1 MTRIRSTGPRQ
12 RQVDGNNDKGLGIA
26 NETQKDAGPMKM
38 WYVLRVQSSREE
50 KIKENLEKR
59 VKARGLEELFD
70 RMVIPT
76 ETVQEIKGGKKRERK
91 RKVYPGYLYLE
102 VETNENSDD
111 SAEQRWKINGD
122 AYHLIRETP
131 GVGDFVGDRNQPVP
145 MSDDDVAKILRIS
158 EPAEEGDEPVLKME
172 FAKGD
177 AVKVKD
183 GPFDGFEGNVEEVD
197 GEKGRVQV
205 IVTIFGRATPVELE
219 YWQVEKV

>member
-1 MTRIRSTGPRQ
+1 
-12 RQVDGNNDKGLGIA
+12 
-26 NETQKDAGPMKM
+26 MKM

-59 VKARGLEELFD
+59 VKARGLEDLFD

-102 VETNENSDD
+102 VETEEDN
-111 SAEQRWKINGD
+111 AEGAEHRWKINGD

-145 MSDDDVAKILRIS
+145 MSTEDVSKILRIS
-158 EPAEEGDEPVLKME
+158 EPKEEGEEKVVKFE

-177 AVKVKD
+177 AVKIKD

-197 GEKGRVQV
+197 PEKGRIQV

>member
-1 MTRIRSTGPRQ
+1 LKDRLK
-12 RQVDGNNDKGLGIA
+12 VDA
-26 NETQKDAGPMKM
+26 MKM

-59 VKARGLEELFD
+59 VKARGLETLFD

-102 VETNENSDD
+102 VETEENRGE
-111 SAEQRWKINGD
+111 SAEHRWKINGD

-145 MSDDDVAKILRIS
+145 MSEEDVRKILKIS
-158 EPAEEGDEPVLKME
+158 QPQEEGEETVMKVE

-177 AVKVKD
+177 AVKIKD
-183 GPFDGFEGNVEEVD
+183 GPFDGFEGNVEDVD
-197 GEKGRVQV
+197 PEKGRIQV

>member
-1 MTRIRSTGPRQ
+1 MVT
-12 RQVDGNNDKGLGIA
+12 
-26 NETQKDAGPMKM
+26 NESQMKM

-59 VKARGLEELFD
+59 VKARGLEHLFD

-102 VETNENSDD
+102 VETDEDRSD

-145 MSDDDVAKILRIS
+145 MSEEDVNKILRIS
-158 EPAEEGDEPVLKME
+158 EPKEEGEETVMRIE
-172 FAKGD
+172 FNKGD
-177 AVKVKD
+177 AVKIKD
-183 GPFDGFEGNVEEVD
+183 GPFDGFEGNIEEVD
-197 GEKGRVQV
+197 TEKGLIQV
-205 IVTIFGRATPVELE
+205 IVTIFGRATPVPLE

>member
-1 MTRIRSTGPRQ
+1 
-12 RQVDGNNDKGLGIA
+12 
-26 NETQKDAGPMKM
+26 M

-59 VKARGLEELFD
+59 VKARGLETLFD

-102 VETNENSDD
+102 VDTNEDNSEG
-111 SAEQRWKINGD
+111 AEQRWKINGD

-145 MSDDDVAKILRIS
+145 MSEEDVKKILKISTPS
-158 EPAEEGDEPVLKME
+158 EPGDDTVMKIE
-172 FAKGD
+172 FNKGD

-183 GPFDGFEGNVEEVD
+183 GPFDGFEGNVEDVD
-197 GEKGRVQV
+197 PEKGRIQV
-205 IVTIFGRATPVELE
+205 VVTIFGRATPVELE

>member
-1 MTRIRSTGPRQ
+1 
-12 RQVDGNNDKGLGIA
+12 
-26 NETQKDAGPMKM
+26 MKM

-59 VKARGLEELFD
+59 VKARGLEHLFD

-102 VETNENSDD
+102 VETDENNGE

-145 MSDDDVAKILRIS
+145 MSEEDVKKILRIS
-158 EPAEEGDEPVLKME
+158 EPTEEGEEPVLRIE
-172 FAKGD
+172 FNKGD
-177 AVKVKD
+177 AVKIKD

-197 GEKGRVQV
+197 PEKGMIQV
-205 IVTIFGRATPVELE
+205 IVTIFGRATPVPLE

>member
-1 MTRIRSTGPRQ
+1 
-12 RQVDGNNDKGLGIA
+12 
-26 NETQKDAGPMKM
+26 MKM

-59 VKARGLEELFD
+59 VKARGLETLFD

-102 VETNENSDD
+102 VQTDEDNSEG
-111 SAEQRWKINGD
+111 AEQRWKINGD

-145 MSDDDVAKILRIS
+145 MSEEDVNKILRIS
-158 EPAEEGDEPVLKME
+158 APKEDGDEKVVKIE

-177 AVKVKD
+177 AVKIKD

-197 GEKGRVQV
+197 PEKGRIQV

>member
-1 MTRIRSTGPRQ
+1 
-12 RQVDGNNDKGLGIA
+12 
-26 NETQKDAGPMKM
+26 MKM

-59 VKARGLEELFD
+59 VKARGLEGLFD

-102 VETNENSDD
+102 VETEENT
-111 SAEQRWKINGD
+111 AEGAEHRWKINGD

-145 MSDDDVAKILRIS
+145 MSTEDVSKILRIS
-158 EPAEEGDEPVLKME
+158 EPKEEGEEKVVKFE

-177 AVKVKD
+177 AVKIKD

-197 GEKGRVQV
+197 PEKGRIQV

>member
-1 MTRIRSTGPRQ
+1 MTDNGS
-12 RQVDGNNDKGLGIA
+12 VAGNDLPGIEKKTLEKALEQKGV
-26 NETQKDAGPMKM
+26 GPMKM

-50 KIKENLEKR
+50 KIRENLEKR
-59 VKARGLEELFD
+59 VKARGLETLFD

-102 VETNENSDD
+102 VETNEDNSEG
-111 SAEQRWKINGD
+111 AEQRWKIHGD

-145 MSDDDVAKILRIS
+145 MSEEDVKKILRIS
-158 EPAEEGDEPVLKME
+158 EPQETGDETVVKIE
-172 FAKGD
+172 FNKGD
-177 AVKVKD
+177 AVKIKD
-183 GPFDGFEGNVEEVD
+183 GPFDGFEGNVEDVD
-197 GEKGRVQV
+197 PEKGRIQV

>member
-1 MTRIRSTGPRQ
+1 
-12 RQVDGNNDKGLGIA
+12 
-26 NETQKDAGPMKM
+26 MKM

-59 VKARGLEELFD
+59 VKARGLETLFD

-102 VETNENSDD
+102 VETNEDNSEG
-111 SAEQRWKINGD
+111 AEQRWKINGD

-145 MSDDDVAKILRIS
+145 MSEEDVKKILKISQPS
-158 EPAEEGDEPVLKME
+158 EPGDDTVVKIE
-172 FAKGD
+172 FNKGD
-177 AVKVKD
+177 AVKIKD
-183 GPFDGFEGNVEEVD
+183 GPFDGFEGNVEDVD
-197 GEKGRVQV
+197 PEKGRIQV

>member
-1 MTRIRSTGPRQ
+1 
-12 RQVDGNNDKGLGIA
+12 
-26 NETQKDAGPMKM
+26 M

-59 VKARGLEELFD
+59 VKARGLEHLFD

-102 VETNENSDD
+102 VETDENNGE

-145 MSDDDVAKILRIS
+145 MSDDDVTKILRIS
-158 EPAEEGDEPVLKME
+158 EPAEEGDEPVVKIE

-177 AVKVKD
+177 AVKIKD

-197 GEKGRVQV
+197 PEKGRVQV

>member
-1 MTRIRSTGPRQ
+1 
-12 RQVDGNNDKGLGIA
+12 
-26 NETQKDAGPMKM
+26 MKM

-59 VKARGLEELFD
+59 VKARGLEGLFD

-102 VETNENSDD
+102 VETEEDN
-111 SAEQRWKINGD
+111 AEGAEHRWKINGD

-145 MSDDDVAKILRIS
+145 MSTEDVSKILRIS
-158 EPAEEGDEPVLKME
+158 EPKEEGEEKVVKFE

-177 AVKVKD
+177 AVKIKD

-197 GEKGRVQV
+197 PEKGRIQV

>member
-1 MTRIRSTGPRQ
+1 M
-12 RQVDGNNDKGLGIA
+12 
-26 NETQKDAGPMKM
+26 KDNVKRTEGASSMKM

-59 VKARGLEELFD
+59 VKSRGLEDLFD

-76 ETVQEIKGGKKRERK
+76 EKVQEIKGGKKRERK

-102 VETNENSDD
+102 VETEEDNSEG
-111 SAEQRWKINGD
+111 AEHRWKINGD

-145 MSDDDVAKILRIS
+145 MSDDDVGKILRIT
-158 EPAEEGDEPVLKME
+158 EPTEEGEEPVVKIE
-172 FAKGD
+172 FSKGD
-177 AVKVKD
+177 AVKIKD

-197 GEKGRVQV
+197 SEKGRIQV

>member
-1 MTRIRSTGPRQ
+1 
-12 RQVDGNNDKGLGIA
+12 
-26 NETQKDAGPMKM
+26 MKM

-50 KIKENLEKR
+50 KIKENLERR
-59 VKARGLEELFD
+59 VKARGLESLFD

-76 ETVQEIKGGKKRERK
+76 ETIQEIKGGKKRERK

-102 VETNENSDD
+102 VETNEDHSEG
-111 SAEQRWKINGD
+111 AEHRWKIDGE

-145 MSDDDVAKILRIS
+145 MSDDDVKKILRIS
-158 EPAEEGDEPVLKME
+158 EPQEAGEEAVMKFE
-172 FAKGD
+172 FNKGD
-177 AVKVKD
+177 AVKIKD

-197 GEKGRVQV
+197 AEKGRVQV
-205 IVTIFGRATPVELE
+205 VVTIFGRATPVELE